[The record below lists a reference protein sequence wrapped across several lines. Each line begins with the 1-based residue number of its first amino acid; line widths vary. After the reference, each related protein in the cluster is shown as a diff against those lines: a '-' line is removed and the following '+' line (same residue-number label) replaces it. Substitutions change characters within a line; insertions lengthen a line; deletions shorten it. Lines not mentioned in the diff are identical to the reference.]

1 MSHEVAN
8 RSAGVVAALA
18 NLKRGIQNTRQ
29 AIPASSTKPILRMG
43 ADGIWVYGQDNIEV
57 EDGSEWA
64 VNPLSIRHGFVCW
77 TNKKKGEGKNE
88 LLGEVYASMSS
99 EPIDPSTLPD
109 KGWPWKPATS
119 VELKCVTEGDDEDE
133 EVIYKPSSV
142 GGANAMQ
149 ELLDAIEEQLD
160 KGGDAIVPVIKL
172 TNDHYQHK
180 QYGKT
185 YVPMFEVVDWM
196 TMDGIAADEPAAEPA
211 KEEPKEEPKTAQ
223 RTRTTAVKET
233 KTQPA
238 DDMTRAHS
246 REEIDAAAN
255 DGGDASEGKDDNA
268 GEDAP
273 ATEGRTRRRR
283 RAE

>member
-1 MSHEVAN
+1 MTNAVAN
-8 RSAGVVAALA
+8 RSAGAVAALA

-43 ADGIWVYGQDNIEV
+43 TDGIWVYGQDNIEV

-99 EPIDPSTLPD
+99 DPIDPSTLPD
-109 KGWPWKPATS
+109 KGWPWKAATS
-119 VELKCVTEGDDEDE
+119 VELKCVTEGEDEDE

-149 ELLDAIEEQLD
+149 ELLDAIEKQLD
-160 KGGDAIVPVIKL
+160 SGSDAICPVIKL
-172 TNDHYQHK
+172 NCDHYNNK

-185 YVPMFEVVDWM
+185 YVPIFEVVDWM
-196 TMDGIAADEPAAEPA
+196 TMDGVTVDGDGDNGGDAEV
-211 KEEPKEEPKTAQ
+211 EQPKEETKTA
-223 RTRTTAVKET
+223 TRSRSD
-233 KTQPA
+233 KTDKKPV
-238 DDMTRAHS
+238 DDLTRAATK
-246 REEIDAAAN
+246 EELDAIAEVQN
-255 DGGDASEGKDDNA
+255 GDDSGDA
-268 GEDAP
+268 GEAEQQ
-273 ATEGRTRRRR
+273 TEGRTRRRR
-283 RAE
+283 RAA

>member
-1 MSHEVAN
+1 MSNEVAN
-8 RSAGVVAALA
+8 RSASAVAALA

-43 ADGIWVYGQDNIEV
+43 TDGIWVYGQENLEV

-88 LLGEVYASMSS
+88 LLGEVYASMAS

-109 KGWPWKPATS
+109 KGWPWKAATS

-142 GGANAMQ
+142 GGGNAMQ
-149 ELLDAIEEQLD
+149 ELLDAIEKQLD
-160 KGGDAIVPVIKL
+160 SGSDAIVPVIKL

-196 TMDGIAADEPAAEPA
+196 TMDGMSVDSDDAADEPA
-211 KEEPKEEPKTAQ
+211 KEEPKEEPKVERAK
-223 RTRTTAVKET
+223 RSERTTAAKET
-233 KTQPA
+233 KAAPA
-238 DDMTRAHS
+238 
-246 REEIDAAAN
+246 EEPVDEPDA
-255 DGGDASEGKDDNA
+255 GGDASEGKDEGGDDA
-268 GEDAP
+268 DAP

-283 RAE
+283 RAA